1 VFQRDWVD
9 IASGTYEAVDAW
21 VTANYILGA
30 EGGLK
35 LLVYEALSY

>member
-1 VFQRDWVD
+1 VD

-30 EGGLK
+30 E
-35 LLVYEALSY
+35 